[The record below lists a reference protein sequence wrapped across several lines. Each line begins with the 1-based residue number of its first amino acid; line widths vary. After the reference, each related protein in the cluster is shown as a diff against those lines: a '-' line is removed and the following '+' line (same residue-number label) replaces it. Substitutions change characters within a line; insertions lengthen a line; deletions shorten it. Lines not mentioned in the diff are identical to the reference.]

1 MIEKIVLNVGSWIEK
16 WARIQPEKIA
26 LISEDVSYS
35 YLELNRR
42 VNRLCNF
49 FLDMGMVKGDR
60 VAVLLRNC
68 RQYIELFLALSKAG
82 GILVPLN
89 WRLALPETEF
99 IVRDSSPRFI
109 IFDEEFA
116 GNAAML
122 RERLSVFKEVFCTSG
137 ESKRVGEVPDWAIE
151 YESSIMAYPDS
162 KPNIPWQTGAEDPHI
177 IMYTSG
183 TTGLPKGAILSH
195 QKTFFNVLNAGIY
208 FDLTSKDIAMIA
220 RPLFHSGGLIV
231 EFAPILYK
239 GGTAIIKK
247 RFSPQQILEVVE
259 KERVTV
265 LELPATVYNIML
277 HECDISKYDL
287 TSIKCFFTGGE
298 RIPVA
303 LLKAYAEKGIII
315 SQIYGLT
322 EVSTIFWLPASRAI
336 EKMGSVGQPA
346 FHGEVRVVDGK
357 GKPVKAGEI
366 GEIAVKGPIVMNGYW
381 KRPDLTRQVMKG
393 GWLHTGDL
401 ARFDEDGFA
410 YIVDRKKD
418 MFISGGENVYP
429 AEVEKALLGHPAI
442 LDVAVV
448 GVSDEKWGEVGK
460 AFIVLRSGCSLQAE
474 DVQTF
479 LGDHLGRYKIPKY
492 VEFIEKLPKTAS
504 GKIKKHIL
512 KQKR

>member
-16 WARIQPEKIA
+16 WARIQPEKTA
-26 LISEDVSYS
+26 LISEDVPYS
-35 YLELNRR
+35 YIDLNRR
-42 VNRLCNF
+42 VNRLSNF
-49 FLDMGMVKGDR
+49 FLDMGIKKGDR

-68 RQYIELFLALSKAG
+68 RQYIEIFLALSKTG

-122 RERLSVFKEVFCTSG
+122 RERILVFKEIFCTSG
-137 ESKRVGEVPDWAIE
+137 ESKRAGGIPDWAIE
-151 YESSIMAYPDS
+151 YESSLMAYPDS
-162 KPNIPWQTGAEDPHI
+162 SPLTAWESGGEDPHI

-208 FDLTSKDIAMIA
+208 FDLTIHDIIIIT

-231 EFAPILYK
+231 EFAPILYR
-239 GGTAIIKK
+239 GGTAVVRK
-247 RFSPQQILEVVE
+247 RFSAQQILEVVE
-259 KERVTV
+259 KERVTI
-265 LELPATVYNIML
+265 LELPATVYNIIL
-277 HECDISKYDL
+277 HECDIAKYDL
-287 TSIKCFFTGGE
+287 TSVKCYFTGGE

-346 FHGEVRVVDGK
+346 FHGEVRIVDGK
-357 GKPVKAGEI
+357 GKPVQAGEI

-429 AEVEKALLGHPAI
+429 AEVEKALFGHPAI

-448 GVSDEKWGEVGK
+448 GVPDEKWGEVGK
-460 AFIVLRSGCSLQAE
+460 AFIVAKEGHSIAIDEIRF
-474 DVQTF
+474 F
-479 LGDHLGRYKIPKY
+479 LDDKLARYKIPQY
-492 VEFIEKLPKTAS
+492 IEFIQKLPKTAS
-504 GKIKKHIL
+504 GKIKKNLL
-512 KQKR
+512 K

>member
-16 WARIQPEKIA
+16 WARIHPEKIA
-26 LISEDVSYS
+26 LISEDVPYS
-35 YLELNRR
+35 YLDLNRR
-42 VNRLCNF
+42 VNRLSNF
-49 FLDMGMVKGDR
+49 FLDMGMEKGDR

-68 RQYIELFLALSKAG
+68 RQYIEIFLALSKTG

-122 RERLSVFKEVFCTSG
+122 RERISVFKEIFCTSG
-137 ESKRVGEVPDWAIE
+137 ESKRTSEVPDWAIE
-151 YESSIMAYPDS
+151 YESSLMTYPDS
-162 KPNIPWQTGAEDPHI
+162 SPYTAWESGGEDPHI

-208 FDLTSKDIAMIA
+208 FDLTSHDIAMIA

-231 EFAPILYK
+231 EFAPILYR
-239 GGTAIIKK
+239 GGTAIVRK
-247 RFSPQQILEVVE
+247 RFSAQQILEVVE
-259 KERVTV
+259 KERVTI

-277 HECDISKYDL
+277 HECDIARYDL
-287 TSIKCFFTGGE
+287 TSVKCFFTGGE

-322 EVSTIFWLPASRAI
+322 EVSTIFWLPASRAM

-346 FHGEVRVVDGK
+346 FHGEVRIVDGK
-357 GKPVKAGEI
+357 GKPVKSGEI

-429 AEVEKALLGHPAI
+429 AEVEKALFGHPAI
-442 LDVAVV
+442 LDAAVV
-448 GVSDEKWGEVGK
+448 GVPDDKWGEVGK
-460 AFIVLRSGCSLQAE
+460 AFIETKEGHSIAIDEIRS
-474 DVQTF
+474 F
-479 LGDHLGRYKIPKY
+479 LDDKLARYKIPQY
-492 VEFIEKLPKTAS
+492 IEFIKKLPKTAS
-504 GKIKKHIL
+504 GKIKKNLL
-512 KQKR
+512 K

>member
-1 MIEKIVLNVGSWIEK
+1 MIEKIILNVGSWIEK

-26 LISEDVSYS
+26 LISEDVPYT
-35 YLELNRR
+35 YVDLNRR
-42 VNRLCNF
+42 VNRLSNF
-49 FLDMGMVKGDR
+49 LLDMGIEKGDR

-68 RQYIELFLALSKAG
+68 RQYIEIFLALSKIG

-99 IVRDSSPRFI
+99 IMRDSGPRFI
-109 IFDEEFA
+109 IFDEEFI

-122 RERLSVFKEVFCTSG
+122 REKLPVFKEIFCTSG
-137 ESKRVGEVPDWAIE
+137 EGEKISEVPDWASE
-151 YESSIMAYPDS
+151 YESSIMKYPDTT
-162 KPNIPWQTGAEDPHI
+162 PNIPWESGAEDPHI

-208 FDLTSKDIAMIA
+208 FDLTSHDIVMIA

-231 EFAPILYK
+231 EFAPILYR

-259 KERVTV
+259 KERVTI
-265 LELPATVYNIML
+265 LELPATVYNNML
-277 HECDISKYDL
+277 HECDIEKYDL
-287 TSIKCFFTGGE
+287 SSVKCFFTGGE

-303 LLKAYAEKGIII
+303 LLRAYAEKGIII

-322 EVSTIFWLPASRAI
+322 EVSTIFWLPARRAI

-346 FHGEVRVVDGK
+346 FHGEVRIVDGK

-381 KRPDLTRQVMKG
+381 KRPDLTRQVIKG

-401 ARFDEDGFA
+401 AKFDEDGFA

-429 AEVEKALLGHPAI
+429 AEVEKALFGHPAI
-442 LDVAVV
+442 LDAAVV
-448 GVSDEKWGEVGK
+448 GVPDEKWGEVGK
-460 AFIVLRSGCSLQAE
+460 AYIVLKDGYSIGAE
-474 DVQTF
+474 DVRAF
-479 LGDHLGRYKIPKY
+479 LGEHLGRYKIPKY
-492 VEFIEKLPKTAS
+492 VEFMEKLPKTAS
-504 GKIKKHIL
+504 GKIKKHVL
-512 KQKR
+512 K

>member
-1 MIEKIVLNVGSWIEK
+1 MIEKMVLNIGCWIEK
-16 WARIQPEKIA
+16 WARIQPKKIA
-26 LISEDVSYS
+26 LISEGVPYT
-35 YLELNRR
+35 YRNLNQRI
-42 VNRLCNF
+42 NRLSNF
-49 FLDMGMVKGDR
+49 LLYMGMEKGDR

-68 RQYIELFLALSKAG
+68 RQYIEIFLALSKTG

-109 IFDEEFA
+109 IFDEEFM

-122 RERLSVFKEVFCTSG
+122 REKLPVFKEIFCTSG
-137 ESKRVGEVPDWAIE
+137 ENKRVCEVPTWAID
-151 YESSIMAYPDS
+151 YESSIMTYPDS
-162 KPNIPWQTGAEDPHI
+162 EPNIPWESGAQDPHI

-208 FDLTSKDIAMIA
+208 FDLTSHDIVMVA
-220 RPLFHSGGLIV
+220 RPMFHSGGLIV
-231 EFAPILYK
+231 ELAPILYR
-239 GGTAIIKK
+239 GGTVIVRK
-247 RFSPQQILEVVE
+247 RFSPQEILETVE
-259 KERVTV
+259 NERVTV
-265 LELPATVYNIML
+265 LELPATVYNIIL
-277 HECDISKYDL
+277 NECDISKFDL
-287 TSIKCFFTGGE
+287 SSVKCFFTGGE

-322 EVSTIFWLPASRAI
+322 EVSTIFWLPAGRAI

-346 FHGEVRVVDGK
+346 FHGEVKIVDGK

-366 GEIAVKGPIVMNGYW
+366 GEIVVKGPIVMSGYW
-381 KRPDLTRQVMKG
+381 KRPDLTRQVMRG
-393 GWLHTGDL
+393 GWLQTGDL

-429 AEVEKALLGHPAI
+429 AEVEKALFSHPSV
-442 LDVAVV
+442 LDAAVI
-448 GVSDEKWGEVGK
+448 GVTDKKWGEVGK
-460 AFIVLRSGCSLQAE
+460 AFIVPKEGCSISADEIRSFLE
-474 DVQTF
+474 DK
-479 LGDHLGRYKIPKY
+479 LARYKIPQHI
-492 VEFIEKLPKTAS
+492 EFIKKLPKTAS
-504 GKIKKHIL
+504 GKIKKNLL
-512 KQKR
+512 KSF

>member
-220 RPLFHSGGLIV
+220 KTSVSFRRTHSRVCTNSLQRRHGHYQEEIQPPADTGSGG
-231 EFAPILYK
+231 
-239 GGTAIIKK
+239 
-247 RFSPQQILEVVE
+247 
-259 KERVTV
+259 EREVTV

-336 EKMGSVGQPA
+336 EKW
-346 FHGEVRVVDGK
+346 VR
-357 GKPVKAGEI
+357 
-366 GEIAVKGPIVMNGYW
+366 
-381 KRPDLTRQVMKG
+381 
-393 GWLHTGDL
+393 L
-401 ARFDEDGFA
+401 A
-410 YIVDRKKD
+410 
-418 MFISGGENVYP
+418 N
-429 AEVEKALLGHPAI
+429 LLFM
-442 LDVAVV
+442 V
-448 GVSDEKWGEVGK
+448 
-460 AFIVLRSGCSLQAE
+460 R
-474 DVQTF
+474 
-479 LGDHLGRYKIPKY
+479 
-492 VEFIEKLPKTAS
+492 
-504 GKIKKHIL
+504 
-512 KQKR
+512 